1 MNRKSRVLRR
11 HRFLLSEPVLK
22 DDRIH
27 NVSALD
33 TPQCFD
39 LQLAGAVE
47 QVDAELAHHESAA
60 AGTGGAI
67 ANGWSAGPARTLG
80 RLGSH
85 CHFSIH
91 VHFLVCSMI
100 V

>member
-1 MNRKSRVLRR
+1 M
-11 HRFLLSEPVLK
+11 K

-47 QVDAELAHHESAA
+47 QVDAELAHHESVA
-60 AGTGGAI
+60 AGAGGAI
-67 ANGWSAGPARTLG
+67 AKGWSAGSARTLG

-85 CHFSIH
+85 CHFSGH
-91 VHFLVCSMI
+91 VRLLICSMI